1 MIKKYE
7 KLIIFKN
14 WELSIGLIISL
25 CSHILLFTGLD
36 FKNDNLLGD
45 KFIPIEFID
54 IDTSFNIGDS
64 LDETQSKNI
73 ENNSDFKEDQ
83 LIKELLEETIEK
95 SEEEVTEKKII
106 NQENLINKIDL
117 ENKYRGIVKG
127 KKNEDIERGSILGKG
142 VEKIT
147 CLNCI
152 KPKYPKVAIQR
163 GYEGILKLKV
173 SIQKNGSVN
182 NVLVIESTGYKILDS
197 AGIKAA
203 KESKFYPLSKQ
214 SELNI
219 VYELKLN

>member
-1 MIKKYE
+1 MIKNYE

-25 CSHILLFTGLD
+25 CSHILLFTFLD

-45 KFIPIEFID
+45 KFIPIELID
-54 IDTSFNIGDS
+54 IDNSFNKGDTFN
-64 LDETQSKNI
+64 ETQSKNI
-73 ENNSDFKEDQ
+73 ENISDFKEEK
-83 LIKELLEETIEK
+83 LIKELKEETIEQF
-95 SEEEVTEKKII
+95 EEEVTEKKII

-127 KKNEDIERGSILGKG
+127 EKDDDIERGSILGDG
-142 VEKIT
+142 IEKIT

-152 KPKYPKVAIQR
+152 KPKYPKIAIQR

-173 SIQKNGSVN
+173 TIQKDGSVKD
-182 NVLVIESTGYKILDS
+182 VLVTQSTGYKILDK

-203 KESKFYPLSKQ
+203 KESKFYPLTKKSD
-214 SELNI
+214 LNI
-219 VYELKLN
+219 IYDLKLN

>member
-7 KLIIFKN
+7 KLIILKN

-25 CSHILLFTGLD
+25 FSHILLFTGLD

-54 IDTSFNIGDS
+54 IDTSFNMGDS
-64 LDETQSKNI
+64 FDETQSKNI
-73 ENNSDFKEDQ
+73 ENNSDLKEEK
-83 LIKELLEETIEK
+83 LIKELQEETIEK
-95 SEEEVTEKKII
+95 SEEEVAEKKII

-173 SIQKNGSVN
+173 TIQKNGSVN
-182 NVLVIESTGYKILDS
+182 NVLVIESTGYKILDK

>member
-1 MIKKYE
+1 MIKNYE

-14 WELSIGLIISL
+14 LELSIGLIISL
-25 CSHILLFTGLD
+25 FSHILLFTVLD
-36 FKNDNLLGD
+36 FRNDNLLGD

-73 ENNSDFKEDQ
+73 ENNSYFREDQ
-83 LIKELLEETIEK
+83 LIKELKEETIEK

-106 NQENLINKIDL
+106 NQENFINKIDL
-117 ENKYRGIVKG
+117 ENKYRGIVNS
-127 KKNEDIERGSILGKG
+127 KKDEDIEKGSILGKG

-152 KPKYPKVAIQR
+152 EPKYPKIAIQR

-173 SIQKNGSVN
+173 TIQKNGSVN
-182 NVLVIESTGYKILDS
+182 NVLVIESTGYKILDN

>member
-54 IDTSFNIGDS
+54 IDTSFNMGDS
-64 LDETQSKNI
+64 FDETQSKNI
-73 ENNSDFKEDQ
+73 ENNSDLKEEK
-83 LIKELLEETIEK
+83 LIKELQEETIEK
-95 SEEEVTEKKII
+95 SEEEVAEKKII

-173 SIQKNGSVN
+173 TIQKNGSVN
-182 NVLVIESTGYKILDS
+182 NVLVIESTGYKILDN

-203 KESKFYPLSKQ
+203 KESKFYPLRKQ

>member
-1 MIKKYE
+1 MIKNYE

-14 WELSIGLIISL
+14 LDFSLGLIISL
-25 CSHILLFTGLD
+25 CSHILLFTVLD

-54 IDTSFNIGDS
+54 IDTSFNTGDS

-83 LIKELLEETIEK
+83 LIKEILEETIEK
-95 SEEEVTEKKII
+95 SEEEVIEKKIF

-117 ENKYRGIVKG
+117 ENKYRGIING
-127 KKNEDIERGSILGKG
+127 KKDEDIERGSILGDG
-142 VEKIT
+142 LEKIT
-147 CLNCI
+147 CLKCI
-152 KPKYPKVAIQR
+152 KPKYPKIAIQR

-173 SIQKNGSVN
+173 TIQKDGSVKD
-182 NVLVIESTGYKILDS
+182 VLVTQSTGYKILGK

-203 KESKFYPLSKQ
+203 QESKFYPLRKQ

>member
-54 IDTSFNIGDS
+54 IDTSFNTGDS
-64 LDETQSKNI
+64 FDETQSKNI
-73 ENNSDFKEDQ
+73 ENNSDLKEEK
-83 LIKELLEETIEK
+83 LIKELQEETIEK
-95 SEEEVTEKKII
+95 SEEEVAEKKII

-182 NVLVIESTGYKILDS
+182 NVLVIESTGYKILDN

-203 KESKFYPLSKQ
+203 KESKFYPLRKQ

>member
-7 KLIIFKN
+7 KLIILKN

-25 CSHILLFTGLD
+25 FSHIILFIVLD

-54 IDTSFNIGDS
+54 IDTSFNVGNSFDK
-64 LDETQSKNI
+64 TQKKNI
-73 ENNSDFKEDQ
+73 ENNSDLKEEK
-83 LIKELLEETIEK
+83 LIKELQEETIEK
-95 SEEEVTEKKII
+95 SEEEVAEKKII